1 MTSPD
6 GSVKEEPAKC
16 NEDGIFRPKVCDE
29 VKDMGY
35 ECKPLYVAASY
46 QATCLV
52 EWLLDTGW
60 VPHYVVYVDDLDM
73 LMQKVIQ
80 SQRPAMFVAIDPHVR
95 RFPGLKRLDTGYYS
109 APGFGAGHG
118 DWQKQWIFK
127 VRNDRLCGATPT
139 GECSAKDAGAEFG
152 DAISFFH
159 PDEDAAVAG
168 KLAKVLRDHGQEAHL

>member
-52 EWLLDTGW
+52 EWLLERQCATERPGGPAAKARAMKKLKFRYRW
-60 VPHYVVYVDDLDM
+60 EGIKSVEKSKGLANSCGR
-73 LMQKVIQ
+73 
-80 SQRPAMFVAIDPHVR
+80 SQRAKGFAWFVQLL
-95 RFPGLKRLDTGYYS
+95 F
-109 APGFGAGHG
+109 F
-118 DWQKQWIFK
+118 IF
-127 VRNDRLCGATPT
+127 
-139 GECSAKDAGAEFG
+139 
-152 DAISFFH
+152 
-159 PDEDAAVAG
+159 
-168 KLAKVLRDHGQEAHL
+168 